1 LLRTGAVKLSPRAY
15 QPLAAAERVARIDE
29 PPPPAQSR
37 VLLCSKIMAL
47 NDIERKRIENTVG
60 AFVEK
65 FRPPPHIRPQ
75 LDFGFRFTGQ
85 SIELFE
91 IRPQWN
97 KPEIKHESSFAKA
110 TFVRAQGMWKVYWK
124 RADLKWHRYEPVPEV
139 PAIEKFL
146 AVVKEDE
153 YSCFFG

>member
-1 LLRTGAVKLSPRAY
+1 M
-15 QPLAAAERVARIDE
+15 
-29 PPPPAQSR
+29 
-37 VLLCSKIMAL
+37 MAF
-47 NDIERKRIENTVG
+47 NDIERKRIENIVG
-60 AFVEK
+60 AFVK
-65 FRPPPHIRPQ
+65 RLQPPPHIRPK

-97 KPEIKHESSFAKA
+97 KPEIKHESAFAKA
-110 TFVRAQGMWKVYWK
+110 TFVRAQDRWRVYWK
-124 RADLKWHRYEPVPEV
+124 RADLKWHRYEPAPEV
-139 PAIEKFL
+139 PAIETFL

>member
-1 LLRTGAVKLSPRAY
+1 
-15 QPLAAAERVARIDE
+15 
-29 PPPPAQSR
+29 
-37 VLLCSKIMAL
+37 MAL
-47 NDIERKRIENTVG
+47 NDIERKRIENIVG
-60 AFVEK
+60 AFVGK
-65 FRPPPHIRPQ
+65 LRPPPHIRSQ
-75 LDFGFRFTGQ
+75 LDFGFRVTGQ

-124 RADLKWHRYEPVPEV
+124 RADLKWHRYEPGPEV
-139 PAIEKFL
+139 SAIEKFL

-153 YSCFFG
+153 YGCFFG

>member
-1 LLRTGAVKLSPRAY
+1 
-15 QPLAAAERVARIDE
+15 
-29 PPPPAQSR
+29 
-37 VLLCSKIMAL
+37 MAL

-65 FRPPPHIRPQ
+65 LRPPPHIRPQ

-97 KPEIKHESSFAKA
+97 MPEIKHESSFAKA

-139 PAIEKFL
+139 SAIEKFL

-153 YSCFFG
+153 YSCFLG

>member
-1 LLRTGAVKLSPRAY
+1 MAPVK
-15 QPLAAAERVARIDE
+15 PLMSNVCGK
-29 PPPPAQSR
+29 S
-37 VLLCSKIMAL
+37 MAL
-47 NDIERKRIENTVG
+47 NDIERKRIENLVG

-65 FRPPPHIRPQ
+65 LRPPPHIRSQ
-75 LDFGFRFTGQ
+75 LDFGFRVTGQ

-124 RADLKWHRYEPVPEV
+124 RADLKWHGYEPVPEV
-139 PAIEKFL
+139 SAIENFL
-146 AVVKEDE
+146 AVVEKDE
-153 YSCFFG
+153 HSCFFG